1 MLTIFLLQA
10 LEVQI
15 GYAQANKVNLLASNI
30 NDPTNGR
37 GGSSIVTSDGVLL
50 RRILT
55 DAPASNI
62 VYADLKPPTSATRD
76 FVSSILI
83 LINNNNNKY

>member
-1 MLTIFLLQA
+1 MLTVFILQA

-37 GGSSIVTSDGVLL
+37 GGSSIVTSDGMLL

-55 DAPASNI
+55 DSPASNI
-62 VYADLKPPTSATRD
+62 VYADLKPPTSVTRD
-76 FVSSILI
+76 FVSSIFD
-83 LINNNNNKY
+83 INNNHNKY